1 MNKEKLLLKHGEI
14 ISGKLADIDTALSEY
29 SFANLY
35 LFRGKHDYYL
45 IDDNGNLFLSGVTY
59 DDKTFLMPLRD
70 LSEAGNEAYFAE
82 LIEKST
88 GYDMIYPIPENWLDT
103 FPSDAFEVSYVEND
117 SDYLYEIEKI
127 ASYSGRKLHAKR
139 NLVAQF
145 LRYYKVEILPINK
158 ENVPLAIEVLNKW
171 QSESGSDKEQ
181 TDFIPC
187 LEALRNMET
196 LNQNGQIFLIDG
208 VPKGFIFGE
217 QYNKEYCV
225 VHFAKADI
233 SVKGIYQYMFSVFA
247 QVNKEMQCRFINFEQ
262 DLGKEGL
269 RATKRSYCPIK
280 LLHKY
285 RIAAK

>member
-247 QVNKEMQCRFINFEQ
+247 QANKEMQCRFINFEQ

-269 RATKRSYCPIK
+269 RATKRSYYPIK